1 MNLFNT
7 SADSIF
13 KSLLQAAP
21 DGILVCDSRGAI
33 TTASDQCEALFGYAP
48 SELVGQ
54 LIEVLVPDTVKV
66 KHVGLRQRYQEM
78 PRRRPMGAG
87 LDLYARRKDGSQL
100 PVEISLSSC
109 MVDGEACVIA
119 VVRDV
124 SDRRRLENDLNRL
137 IEELKRSNEE
147 LEQFAYIASHDLQEP
162 LRMVSGYTQLLKRR
176 YVGQLDAEANEY
188 IDYAVDG
195 VKRMQTLIQDLLAY
209 ARLSTRG
216 RGFQVTDLNFLLRQV
231 LANLA
236 TQIEEAGAIITV
248 GELPNLL
255 VDASQ
260 VVQVFQ
266 NLLSNALKF
275 RRPTIPLVI
284 AISATRDGDCWRF
297 TVSDNGIGIDPQYS
311 GRIFEVFQRLH
322 TRDQFPGNGIG
333 LAICK
338 KVVERHHGRIWFE
351 STLGEGTSFHF
362 TLPINLGET

>member
-7 SADSIF
+7 STDSIF

-21 DGILVCDSRGAI
+21 DGILVCDSRGTI
-33 TTASDQCEALFGYAP
+33 TTASDQCEALFGYALT
-48 SELVGQ
+48 ELIGQ
-54 LIEVLVPDTVKV
+54 TIEVLVPDALKA
-66 KHVGLRQRYQEM
+66 KHIGLRERYQEM
-78 PRRRPMGAG
+78 PRRRPMGVG

-100 PVEISLSSC
+100 PVEISLSGC

-124 SDRRRLENDLNRL
+124 SERRRLESDLNRL

-176 YVGQLDAEANEY
+176 YVAQLDAEANEY

-195 VKRMQTLIQDLLAY
+195 VKRMQALIQDLLAY

-231 LANLA
+231 SANLA
-236 TQIEEAGAIITV
+236 TQVEEAGATITV
-248 GELPNLL
+248 GELPNLR

-266 NLLSNALKF
+266 NLVSNALKF
-275 RRPTIPLVI
+275 RRPAIPLVI
-284 AISATRDGDCWRF
+284 AISANRDGDYWRF

-322 TRDQFPGNGIG
+322 TRDQYPGNGIG

-338 KVVERHHGRIWFE
+338 KVVERHQGRIWFE

-362 TLPINLGET
+362 TLPINLGEI

>member
-1 MNLFNT
+1 MNLLNT
-7 SADSIF
+7 SSDSIF

-21 DGILVCDSRGAI
+21 DGIIVCDSRGVI
-33 TTASDQCEALFGYAP
+33 TIASDQCQTLFGYALTD
-48 SELVGQ
+48 LVGQ
-54 LIEVLVPDTVKV
+54 PIELLVPDAVRA
-66 KHVGLRQRYQEM
+66 KHVGLRERYQEQ
-78 PRRRPMGAG
+78 PRRRPMGGG

-109 MVDGEACVIA
+109 MVEGEACIIA
-119 VVRDV
+119 LVRDV
-124 SDRRRLENDLNRL
+124 SDRRGLESDLNRL
-137 IEELKRSNEE
+137 IVELKRSNKE

-209 ARLSTRG
+209 ARLSTHG
-216 RGFQVTDLNFLLRQV
+216 RGFQVADLNFLIRQV
-231 LANLA
+231 SANLA
-236 TQIEEAGAIITV
+236 AQVEEAGATLTV
-248 GELPNLL
+248 GELPDLR

-260 VVQVFQ
+260 IVQVFQ
-266 NLLSNALKF
+266 NLVSNALKF
-275 RRPTIPLVI
+275 RRPTVPLVVS
-284 AISATRDGDCWRF
+284 ISANREGDFWQF

-322 TRDQFPGNGIG
+322 TRDQYPGNGIG

-351 STLGEGTSFHF
+351 SILGEGASFHF
-362 TLPINLGET
+362 TLPVNLGET

>member
-1 MNLFNT
+1 MNLSST
-7 SADSIF
+7 SKDSIF

-21 DGILVCDSRGAI
+21 DGVMVCDSRGVI
-33 TTASDQCEALFGYAP
+33 TIASDQCEALFGYP
-48 SELVGQ
+48 LTELVGQ
-54 LIEVLVPDTVKV
+54 PIELLVPDALKA
-66 KHVGLRQRYQEM
+66 KHIGLRQRYQEM
-78 PRRRPMGAG
+78 PLRRPMGSG
-87 LDLYARRKDGSQL
+87 LELHGRRKDGSQV
-100 PVEISLSSC
+100 PVEISLSGC
-109 MVDGEACVIA
+109 VVDGEACVIA

-124 SDRRRLENDLNRL
+124 SDRRRLESDLTRL
-137 IEELKRSNEE
+137 IEELKRSNAE

-162 LRMVSGYTQLLKRR
+162 LRVVSGYTQLLKRR
-176 YVGQLDAEANEY
+176 YVAQLDAEANEY

-195 VKRMQTLIQDLLAY
+195 VKRMQTLIHDLLAF

-216 RGFQVTDLNFLLRQV
+216 RGFQPTDLNFLLRQV

-236 TQIEEAGAIITV
+236 AQVDEAGATMTV
-248 GELPNLL
+248 GELPNLR

-275 RRPTIPLVI
+275 RRPAVPLVI
-284 AISATRDGDCWRF
+284 TLTANRDGDYWRF
-297 TVSDNGIGIDPQYS
+297 TVSDNGIGIDAQYS

-322 TRDQFPGNGIG
+322 SRDQYPGNGIG

-338 KVVERHHGRIWFE
+338 KVVERHQGRIWFE

-362 TLPINLGET
+362 TLPINADEP